1 MTEPLSIHAGVPPP
15 ATKKLITAGASAG
28 NAPSS
33 FSALSG
39 ETLTLGSSSYRPD
52 IDGLRAVA
60 ILAVVIFHAFPGS
73 LPGGF
78 AGVDIFFVISG
89 FLISRIIFKG
99 MQQGNFS
106 FSLFYAHRIKR
117 ILPALILVLAASY
130 SFGWFTLVPGEFR
143 QLGGHIAASVG
154 FIQNFAL
161 WTEAGYFDTA
171 TEFKP
176 LMHLWSLAIEEQFY
190 LVYPLAIWCVWKA
203 RVNVLAFVLVLGFL
217 SFNSNLANPAG
228 SFFLP
233 QARFW
238 EIWSGSVLA
247 YVQLFGKRQLM
258 EHLRR
263 WAPSLVSAGTTGL
276 QLDHTVRSSLS
287 VAALLLAAATVFGLD
302 STKNF
307 PGWWALAPVAAAFL
321 LIAVGPDA
329 WVNRVILANRG
340 MVLVGLVSYP
350 LYLWH
355 WPLLSFLQILEY
367 GHPSLNT
374 RLAAVAL
381 SFLLAWLTYRL
392 VETPIRGGSNSRIKV
407 GLLCMFAAAVVYAGC
422 HTFILNGMPSRRVVE
437 INSGISST
445 LLPAYKDHMD
455 SRCGLNEEAAKK
467 FPQCQSD
474 DRGVAKFALLGDS
487 KAAVLA
493 PGVFQ
498 ASTSNGYWLF
508 MGGTNREGYA
518 LVPVVSDAAQYSPYQ
533 ELTGIALDEV
543 SANPEIEVVVFTMAT
558 RALFQLKN
566 DDSIDDLPASKNAG
580 LALDGLDRAVNR
592 LVKAGKKVVITV
604 DNPTLKE
611 PKKCVSRATGLDFVN
626 DSLQLVP
633 NQPLCHIPFDRHME
647 LSRQYREVLENLQAK
662 YAGKLRVFDP
672 LDLLCD
678 MKNRVCGPSL
688 NGVVL
693 YRYSDHISERASV
706 LIANKLV
713 PFVERFA
720 QERSGGGSPN
730 SN

>member
-217 SFNSNLANPAG
+217 SFGSGLASPAKT
-228 SFFLP
+228 FFLSHT
-233 QARFW
+233 RFW
-238 EIWSGSVLA
+238 EILAGSVLA
-247 YVQLFGKRQLM
+247 YVQLFKGQQLM
-258 EHLRR
+258 GYLRPWIPR
-263 WAPSLVSAGTTGL
+263 LFSPGAAGL
-276 QLDHTVRSSLS
+276 QLDRTVRSSLS
-287 VAALLLAAATVFGLD
+287 VAAFLLLAVTVSQLN

-307 PGWWALAPVAAAFL
+307 PGWWALAPVAGAFL
-321 LIAVGPDA
+321 LISVGPDA
-329 WVNRVILANRG
+329 WVNRAILANRG
-340 MVLVGLVSYP
+340 MVFVGLISYP

-355 WPLLSFLQILEY
+355 WPLLSFLQILEQ
-367 GHPSLNT
+367 GNASGKA
-374 RLAAVAL
+374 RLIAVAL

-392 VETPIRGGSNSRIKV
+392 VEAPIRGGSNGRIKV
-407 GLLCMFAAAVVYAGC
+407 GLLCMLAVVVWAAGC
-422 HTFILNGMPSRRVVE
+422 YSVFSKGVAPRHVVE
-437 INSGISST
+437 NNVALSSGR
-445 LLPAYKDHMD
+445 LPAYRDHIV
-455 SRCGLNEEAAKK
+455 SRCGLDAAAGKK
-467 FPQCQSD
+467 FDVCQSD
-474 DRGVAKFALLGDS
+474 ARGVARFALLGDS
-487 KAAVLA
+487 KASALA
-493 PGVFQ
+493 PGIFRQ
-498 ASTSNGYWLF
+498 STSSGYWLF
-508 MGGTNREGYA
+508 IGGSNRWGS
-518 LVPVVSDAAQYSPYQ
+518 LVPVVSDAPLYSFFQ
-533 ELTGIALDEV
+533 EPTRIALEGV
-543 SANPEIEVVVFTMAT
+543 AGNREIEVVVLTVAT

-566 DDSIDDLPASKNAG
+566 EYSIDDLPGNKNFN
-580 LALDGLDRAVNR
+580 LVLDGLDRAVDR

-611 PKKCVSRATGLDFVN
+611 PRKCVSRASGLDFVN
-626 DSLQLVP
+626 DLLHLTP
-633 NQPLCHIPFDRHME
+633 NQVLCHITLDRHME
-647 LSRQYREVLENLQAK
+647 LSRQYREVLETLQVK
-662 YAGKLRVFDP
+662 YAGKLRIFDP
-672 LDLLCD
+672 TNLLCD
-678 MKNRVCGPSL
+678 MKNRLCGSVL
-688 NGVVL
+688 NGLLL
-693 YRYSDHISERASV
+693 YSYSDHISERASMLV
-706 LIANKLV
+706 ADKLL
-713 PFVERFA
+713 PFVENFS
-720 QERSGGGSPN
+720 QERSSSGSLP

>member
-130 SFGWFTLVPGEFR
+130 SFGWFTLFPDEFK
-143 QLGGHIAASVG
+143 QLSKHIAASLG
-154 FIQNFAL
+154 FVQNFFL
-161 WTEAGYFDTA
+161 WRETGYFNTA
-171 TEFKP
+171 TELKP

-203 RVNVLAFVLVLGFL
+203 RVNVLGFVVVLGLL

-340 MVLVGLVSYP
+340 MVWVGLVSYP

-518 LVPVVSDAAQYSPYQ
+518 LVPVVSDAAQYSPMSVRPQ
-533 ELTGIALDEV
+533 KAIDRSSSLWMISSAAVHAFLAHGAQAVEHGAADVGALGAQGHGLEHVLAGADAAVHVHLDAVPTASTIA
-543 SANPEIEVVVFTMAT
+543 AA
-558 RALFQLKN
+558 R
-566 DDSIDDLPASKNAG
+566 
-580 LALDGLDRAVNR
+580 DGGGRAVELAAAVVGDDQR
-592 LVKAGKKVVITV
+592 IGAGF
-604 DNPTLKE
+604 
-611 PKKCVSRATGLDFVN
+611 G
-626 DSLQLVP
+626 
-633 NQPLCHIPFDRHME
+633 
-647 LSRQYREVLENLQAK
+647 
-662 YAGKLRVFDP
+662 G
-672 LDLLCD
+672 
-678 MKNRVCGPSL
+678 
-688 NGVVL
+688 
-693 YRYSDHISERASV
+693 ERASSTSWMPLRISLPPQRF
-706 LIANKLV
+706 LIHSTSSQFRRGSNCLAVHSDSEPMFSTPLTWPTMLPK
-713 PFVERFA
+713 RAAFA
-720 QERSGGGSPN
+720 CPACPGTSAAWS
-730 SN
+730 SC